1 MISPR
6 LTAVLVS
13 RTGLRESG
21 PVLENLLGQTLARD
35 LEVILVAPR
44 GIVSVGDLAGF
55 GGFES
60 IRLLELERVVNR
72 GEAAAHGLLLARAP
86 FASPRENHSFPSPDA
101 LERVIQDWHPDDAA
115 VAPTVRSANPETRR
129 SLAMYLAAYG
139 PAAAPADPAPRDT
152 LPHHNAIFRSDLLR
166 EIGDRLPELMSD
178 ENRLHAELQRRGFRL
193 RLRPDAVIWHVN
205 EARWSRAVTDPFMLG
220 LAFGASR
227 GVQWPLAKRLL
238 GALGAP
244 IIAVRR
250 LKGLVQ
256 LGRRAEDT
264 RHRIWWL
271 APMLGLTALMAALG
285 EAWGYLRPG
294 TPIPDHVEAHEFH
307 LRGRLAGVLPASPWL
322 RDIVARLP
330 ADLE

>member
-1 MISPR
+1 MNSPR
-6 LTAVLVS
+6 LTAVLAS
-13 RTGLRESG
+13 RTGLGESG
-21 PVLENLLGQTLARD
+21 PVLEHLLGQTLARD

-44 GIVSVGDLAGF
+44 GVVHESELRRF
-55 GGFES
+55 SGFES

-86 FASPRENHSFPSPDA
+86 YASPRENHSFPAPDA
-101 LERVIQDWHPDDAA
+101 LERSIQDWHPDDAA
-115 VAPTVRSANPETRR
+115 VAPAMRSANPETRR
-129 SLAMYLAAYG
+129 SLAMYLVAYG
-139 PAAAPADPAPRDT
+139 QAAVPADPAARDV
-152 LPHHNAIFRSDLLR
+152 LPNHNAVFRSDLLR
-166 EIGDRLPELMSD
+166 ELGDLLPELMSD
-178 ENRLHAELQRRGFRL
+178 ESRLHAELRRRGFKL

-205 EARWSRAVTDPFMLG
+205 EARWSRAVTDPFLLG

-238 GALGAP
+238 GVLGVP
-244 IIAVRR
+244 IVAVLQ

-256 LGRRAEDT
+256 MGRRAEDT
-264 RHRIWWL
+264 RHRIWWI
-271 APMLGLTALMAALG
+271 APMLGLAALMGALG

-294 TPIPDHVEAHEFH
+294 TPISGQIETHEFH
-307 LRGRLAGVLPASPWL
+307 VRGRLAGVPPATPWL